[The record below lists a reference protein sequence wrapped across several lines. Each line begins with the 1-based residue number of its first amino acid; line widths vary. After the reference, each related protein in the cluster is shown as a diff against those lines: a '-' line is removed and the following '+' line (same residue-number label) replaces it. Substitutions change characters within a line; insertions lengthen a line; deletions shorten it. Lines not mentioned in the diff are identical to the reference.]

1 MNGNRR
7 ELEHSLILD
16 NRGFVY
22 SMANRYASS
31 GVPFCDLVSAG
42 ILGLLKAAKKYEVGR
57 ESKFISFATSWVQ
70 HEMIKVIRETRFPCR
85 IPLNLNSTV
94 NRIRR
99 GEEDES
105 TPEFAALLP
114 LLKPPSEETAI
125 TSYETH
131 EETVVDKISIQQA
144 LHFLDDRS
152 RQMIKMHVGLIGEA
166 RGISEIAKEFNLSK
180 QRVRSLIASGLVQLK
195 RYLE

>member
-1 MNGNRR
+1 MNERTQ
-7 ELEHSLILD
+7 LEQSLVLD

-22 SMANRYASS
+22 SMANRYSSS
-31 GVPFCDLVSAG
+31 GIPFNDLVNAG
-42 ILGLLKAAKKYEVGR
+42 LLGLLKAAKKYDTER

-94 NRIRR
+94 NRMRR

-131 EETVVDKISIQQA
+131 EDVIVDRISIQQA
-144 LHFLDDRS
+144 LQFLDERS
-152 RQMIKMHVGLIGEA
+152 RLMIQMHMGLLGEA
-166 RGISEIAKEFNLSK
+166 RGISDIAKEFSLSK
-180 QRVRSLIASGLVQLK
+180 QRVRSLIGTGLLQLK